1 MKKRVFMDVSSSSS
15 TQELN
20 NQVQTDAL
28 QKAMELNQQQAI
40 RIIENAVEES
50 KQITAQ
56 KTGLGRNLNITG

>member
-1 MKKRVFMDVSSSSS
+1 MKKRVFMDVSASSS

>member
-1 MKKRVFMDVSSSSS
+1 MDVSSSSS

>member
-1 MKKRVFMDVSSSSS
+1 MDVSASSS

-28 QKAMELNQQQAI
+28 QKAMELSQQQAI